1 MPVFQ
6 AMDAFNYLRYGSW
19 YLERIKVLEIEHPG
33 LYEQFMK
40 GSFVVRDR
48 ESSYFSSVSGDL
60 KLEQSINR
68 FSQGPGG
75 HVVVG
80 SSGKVSV
87 VAEFDILY
95 HEILALYNLFSDLL
109 QDSTCSHLETVVHHS
124 LGGKKVMCSTSMS

>member
-1 MPVFQ
+1 M
-6 AMDAFNYLRYGSW
+6 
-19 YLERIKVLEIEHPG
+19 
-33 LYEQFMK
+33 
-40 GSFVVRDR
+40 
-48 ESSYFSSVSGDL
+48 SGDL

-68 FSQGPGG
+68 CSQGPGG

-95 HEILALYNLFSDLL
+95 HEMLALHNLFSDLL

-124 LGGKKVMCSTSMS
+124 LGGKKSDVFNKHVMKMFDFVKQSSNPYSSLDCLP